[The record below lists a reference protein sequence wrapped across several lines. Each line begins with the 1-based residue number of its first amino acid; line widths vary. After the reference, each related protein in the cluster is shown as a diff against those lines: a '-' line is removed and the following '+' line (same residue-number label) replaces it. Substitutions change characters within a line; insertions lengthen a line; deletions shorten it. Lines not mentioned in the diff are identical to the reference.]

1 MAKGLTLQD
10 YIDAGV
16 SQKIAE
22 QLVAKQTASVVRTT
36 TYKIKMTEVQ
46 LAEVQATFPEL
57 VIEKLFKGSKK
68 NEEAS
73 AEAEQGETA

>member
-16 SQKIAE
+16 DKKTAE
-22 QLVAKQTASVVRTT
+22 ILVAKQTASTPRTT
-36 TYKIKMTEVQ
+36 TYKVKMTAEQ

-57 VIEKLFKGSKK
+57 TFDKLFKGSKK
-68 NEEAS
+68 EKAS